1 MDPISIAVEFEIGS
15 FILGLAALTAA
26 WLHHGNQKTSYEQKE
41 RHHREN
47 LKASGHPEVAE
58 HRHIIT
64 TPELP

>member
-15 FILGLAALTAA
+15 FLLGLAGLAA
-26 WLHHGNQKTSYEQKE
+26 TWLHHRTQKAMYEQKE

-47 LKASGHPEVAE
+47 LKASGHPEAVE
-58 HRHIIT
+58 HRKVIT